1 MIKKIQPDKIILAL
15 LILSAVLFPVT
26 VFGLSVLD
34 EGFIPV
40 GIVFGINTLLF
51 FIIYLDMKTKKVLS
65 FISYGLFC
73 FLCSIIISF
82 LHITSKVY
90 SIPLVFSVGA
100 YFLAGVFLIAKGV
113 SEKKKNKQKEKAD
126 KEEKGP

>member
-26 VFGLSVLD
+26 IFGLSVLD

-73 FLCSIIISF
+73 FLQNMMRESLSDLGIILGTNVCKHALKFHIKRGSF
-82 LHITSKVY
+82 
-90 SIPLVFSVGA
+90 
-100 YFLAGVFLIAKGV
+100 
-113 SEKKKNKQKEKAD
+113 
-126 KEEKGP
+126 